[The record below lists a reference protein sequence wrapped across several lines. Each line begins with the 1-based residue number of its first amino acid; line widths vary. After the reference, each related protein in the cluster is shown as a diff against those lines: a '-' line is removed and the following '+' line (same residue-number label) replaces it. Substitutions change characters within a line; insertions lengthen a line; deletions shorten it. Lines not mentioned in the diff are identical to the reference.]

1 MATTRLEAIMFTD
14 IADYARLMDEDEDR
28 TIELLK
34 VHNQIVLPVIEAD
47 SGQVVNSIADGLL
60 VVFPSARAAV
70 SCAVTIHERIAA
82 HNDAAPEDERFKLRI
97 GVHIGEVRHDGDRV
111 FGTGVNIA
119 ARVQPFALP
128 GGICVT
134 EDVVRQIERRIP
146 QRITG
151 IGNQQLKS
159 IARGYELYRVETGH
173 EDEIPRQD
181 EQGFAGDTP
190 TGPPAPAAAKPAGE
204 LDEVKEKI
212 LTQIAR
218 WSERS
223 RARDP
228 ESKEARTESKVYRVV
243 ETIMD
248 KALQKWESMPE
259 EKRSDIVHK
268 INVEIEKS
276 DDKNEEKDSETP
288 GSIAGSIVWGSFAS
302 AAAAYW
308 YVQVPGAWPIILGIL
323 VGVLPLMSG
332 ITNLIKRTISRPRA
346 IPQATGSIERE
357 VLAAAGE
364 LGGRVTVVQ
373 VAARTGHGLDEVQAA
388 LDSMSSKGYVSVEVL
403 ESGVVRYDFPS
414 LLAENTDSEPIG

>member
-47 SGQVVNSIADGLL
+47 SGQVVDSIADGLL
-60 VVFPSARAAV
+60 VVFPSARTAV

-82 HNDAAPEDERFKLRI
+82 HNEAAPEDERFKLRI
-97 GVHIGEVRHDGDRV
+97 GVHIGEVRHEGARV

-119 ARVQPFALP
+119 ARIQPFALP

-146 QRITG
+146 QPITS
-151 IGNQQLKS
+151 IGSQQLRS
-159 IARGYELYRVETGH
+159 IARHYELFRVETGH
-173 EDEIPRQD
+173 EDENPRQD
-181 EQGFAGDTP
+181 EAAHTGDSRAVS
-190 TGPPAPAAAKPAGE
+190 PAPSAAKPAGE

-212 LTQIAR
+212 LTEIAK

-223 RARDP
+223 QSRDP
-228 ESKEARTESKVYRVV
+228 GSKEARTESKIYGVV

-259 EKRSDIVHK
+259 ERKSDIVHK
-268 INVEIEKS
+268 INQEIENN
-276 DDKNEEKDSETP
+276 DDKAKEKDSETP
-288 GSIAGSIVWGSFAS
+288 GSIAGSIVWGSFAT
-302 AAAAYW
+302 AAAAFW
-308 YVQVPGAWPIILGIL
+308 YVQVPGAWPIVLGIL
-323 VGVLPLMSG
+323 VGVFPLMSG
-332 ITNLIKRTISRPRA
+332 ITNLIKRALGRPRA
-346 IPQATGSIERE
+346 VPQATGSIERE

-373 VAARTGHGLDEVQAA
+373 VAARTGHGLDDVQSA

-414 LLAENTDSEPIG
+414 LLAENMESDPIG